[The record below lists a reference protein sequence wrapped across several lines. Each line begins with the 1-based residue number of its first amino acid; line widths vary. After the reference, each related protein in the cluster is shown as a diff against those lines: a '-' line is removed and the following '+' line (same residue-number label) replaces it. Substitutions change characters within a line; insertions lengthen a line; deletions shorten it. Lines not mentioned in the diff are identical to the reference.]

1 MSNETNEIA
10 LFNANTRPFYC
21 SVKADNIEEKKK
33 LFNALENCDLLLNN
47 CVGQKIVM
55 KDIYVEQYIDKKDD
69 NEDGKVKYRTI
80 IFAEDGK
87 TYVST
92 SYGIYNVLNKI
103 FAIYGTPD
111 KWEKGIE
118 VEVAKRPVGN
128 GKEMLTLKLI

>member
-1 MSNETNEIA
+1 MANEIA
-10 LFNANTRPFYC
+10 LFENNNRPFYC
-21 SVKADNIEEKKK
+21 SVRTESVEEKKK

-47 CVGQKIVM
+47 CVGQQIVM
-55 KDIYVEQYIDKKDD
+55 KDIYVEQYIDKKDE
-69 NEDGKVKYRTI
+69 N
-80 IFAEDGK
+80 EDGK

-111 KWEKGIE
+111 KWENGIA
-118 VEVAKRPVGN
+118 VEVSKRPVGN

>member
-1 MSNETNEIA
+1 MSNELT
-10 LFNANTRPFYC
+10 LFENNSRPFYC
-21 SVKADNIEEKKK
+21 SVRTESIEEKKK

-47 CVGQKIVM
+47 CVGKQITM
-55 KDIYVEQYIDKKDD
+55 KDIYVEQYIDKKDE
-69 NEDGKVKYRTI
+69 NEDGKLKYRTI
-80 IFAEDGK
+80 IFGDDGT

-103 FAIYGTPD
+103 FAIYGMPD
-111 KWEKGIE
+111 KWTEGIT

>member
-1 MSNETNEIA
+1 MSNEIA
-10 LFNANTRPFYC
+10 LFENNNRPFYC
-21 SVKADNIEEKKK
+21 SVKTDSIEEKKK

-47 CVGQKIVM
+47 CVGEQIVM
-55 KDIYVEQYIDKKDD
+55 KDIYVEQYIDKKSED
-69 NEDGKVKYRTI
+69 EDGKVKYRTI

-92 SYGIYNVLNKI
+92 SYGIYNILNKI

-111 KWEKGIE
+111 KWDKAGIA

>member
-1 MSNETNEIA
+1 MSNEIA
-10 LFNANTRPFYC
+10 LFENTNRPFYC
-21 SVKADNIEEKKK
+21 SVKTDSIEEKKK

-47 CVGQKIVM
+47 CVGERIIM
-55 KDIYVEQYIDKKDD
+55 KDIYVEQYIDKKDEND
-69 NEDGKVKYRTI
+69 DGKVKYRTI

-92 SYGIYNVLNKI
+92 SYGIYNILNKI

-111 KWEKGIE
+111 KWSEGIA

-128 GKEMLTLKLI
+128 GKEMLTLKLV

>member
-1 MSNETNEIA
+1 MANEIA
-10 LFNANTRPFYC
+10 LFENTNRPFYC
-21 SVKADNIEEKKK
+21 SVKTDSIEEKKK

-47 CVGQKIVM
+47 CVGQQIVM
-55 KDIYVEQYIDKKDD
+55 KDIYVEQYIDKKDEND
-69 NEDGKVKYRTI
+69 DGKVKYRTI

-92 SYGIYNVLNKI
+92 SYGIYNILNKI

-111 KWEKGIE
+111 KWTEGIA

-128 GKEMLTLKLI
+128 GKEMLTLKLV

>member
-1 MSNETNEIA
+1 MKLSRIA
-10 LFNANTRPFYC
+10 AMGL
-21 SVKADNIEEKKK
+21 VKTA
-33 LFNALENCDLLLNN
+33 
-47 CVGQKIVM
+47 
-55 KDIYVEQYIDKKDD
+55 
-69 NEDGKVKYRTI
+69 
-80 IFAEDGK
+80 FAEDGK

-111 KWEKGIE
+111 KWEKGIG

>member
-1 MSNETNEIA
+1 MANEVA
-10 LFNANTRPFYC
+10 LFENTNRPFYC
-21 SVKADNIEEKKK
+21 SVKTDSIEEKKK

-47 CVGQKIVM
+47 CVGQQIVM
-55 KDIYVEQYIDKKDD
+55 KDIYVEQYIDKKDEND
-69 NEDGKVKYRTI
+69 DGKFKYRTI

-92 SYGIYNVLNKI
+92 SYGIYNILNKI

-111 KWEKGIE
+111 KWSEGIA

-128 GKEMLTLKLI
+128 GKEMLTLKLV

>member
-1 MSNETNEIA
+1 MANEIA
-10 LFNANTRPFYC
+10 LFENTNRPFYC
-21 SVKADNIEEKKK
+21 SVKTDSIEEKKK

-47 CVGQKIVM
+47 CVGERIVM
-55 KDIYVEQYIDKKDD
+55 KDIYVEQYIDKKDEND
-69 NEDGKVKYRTI
+69 DGKVKYRTI

-92 SYGIYNVLNKI
+92 SYGIYNILNKI

-111 KWEKGIE
+111 KWTEGIA

-128 GKEMLTLKLI
+128 GKEMLTLKLV

>member
-1 MSNETNEIA
+1 MSNELTLFENTN
-10 LFNANTRPFYC
+10 RPFYC
-21 SVKADNIEEKKK
+21 SVKTDSIEEKKK

-47 CVGQKIVM
+47 CVGEKIVM
-55 KDIYVEQYIDKKDD
+55 RDIYVEQYIDKKDEND
-69 NEDGKVKYRTI
+69 DKVKYRTI

-92 SYGIYNVLNKI
+92 SYGIYNILNKI

-111 KWEKGIE
+111 KWTEGIA

-128 GKEMLTLKLI
+128 GKEMLTLKLV

>member
-1 MSNETNEIA
+1 MSNEIT
-10 LFNANTRPFYC
+10 LFESNNRPFYC
-21 SVKADNIEEKKK
+21 SVKADSIEDKKR

-47 CVGQKIVM
+47 CVGEKLTM
-55 KDIYVEQYIDKKDD
+55 KDIYVEQYIEKKDE
-69 NEDGKVKYRTI
+69 NEEGKIKYRTI

-103 FAIYGTPD
+103 FGIYGTPD

-118 VEVAKRPVGN
+118 VQVAKRPMGN

>member
-1 MSNETNEIA
+1 MTNEVA
-10 LFNANTRPFYC
+10 LFNNNTRPFYC
-21 SVKADNIEEKKK
+21 SVKTDSIEDKKK

-47 CVGQKIVM
+47 CVGQQIVM
-55 KDIYVEQYIDKKDD
+55 KDIYVEQYLDKKDE

-92 SYGIYNVLNKI
+92 SYGIYNILNKI
-103 FAIYGTPD
+103 FAIYGTPE
-111 KWEKGIE
+111 KWEAGIA